1 YLILLVFS
9 SLLLIS
15 TSCKDQDK
23 IVDKGEL
30 ESVTYDAGT
39 KTFKLTY
46 SSGFT
51 QSVNAIIDN
60 SVSPPIASATLDDGS
75 EVTFDNANNSGDANI
90 ATPDE
95 ISANK
100 YVNGWIYD
108 EMSVYYF
115 WNDKLSKTPNY
126 SLYPEDFFD
135 SILYKYNKTS
145 NPDGDRFSWI
155 QEDYTELLGNL
166 SGVASH
172 EIGFEYI
179 LVGTDATLK
188 QYYALVLYAMH
199 GTDAELKGINRGRFI
214 TKINGQ

>member
-1 YLILLVFS
+1 MKKIYFILLVFS

-15 TSCKDQDK
+15 TSCKDEDK
-23 IVDKGEL
+23 VVDKGEL
-30 ESVTYDAGT
+30 KSATYDAGT

-60 SVSPPIASATLDDGS
+60 SVNPPVASATLEDGS
-75 EVTFDNANNSGDANI
+75 QVTFNNANSSGDANI
-90 ATPDE
+90 ATSDE

-135 SILYKYNKTS
+135 SIIYKYNKTS
-145 NPDGDRFSWI
+145 NPDGDR
-155 QEDYTELLGNL
+155 
-166 SGVASH
+166 
-172 EIGFEYI
+172 
-179 LVGTDATLK
+179 
-188 QYYALVLYAMH
+188 
-199 GTDAELKGINRGRFI
+199 
-214 TKINGQ
+214 